1 MNKLRSTIWLFV
13 VLLACCRPNPEPVDG
28 PVAFTHITVIDAT
41 GSPPQT
47 DMTLVVAGG
56 RITALGKATATS
68 LPQGALVVDAS
79 GKFVIPGL
87 WDMHVHTLQSM
98 SSGGKS
104 FDVYEAF
111 FPLFVANGI
120 TGVRDMN
127 GDLDILARVRQKLLR
142 GEILGPRV
150 VAAGPAVDGVLWP
163 FGSLAVS
170 SADDGQHA
178 VRVLIERGADFVKVA
193 SLVPRDAYFSIVAE
207 AKGRQIPVAGHVP
220 FAVTA
225 TEASDAGQRSIEHL
239 DGVLLASS
247 PRESR
252 LREEIQNAMKTG
264 GFSDFSVLWRS
275 RVRAEAKA
283 LETYDERLAAQLTS
297 RFIKNG
303 TWQVPTLVLK
313 RATAFLQDKRFTDD
327 QRLAYI
333 PGYLAATWG
342 ADNALT
348 GKYDAQDFAND
359 KRVFAKLLE
368 VVGMMHH
375 AGVKFMPGTDTID
388 PYIFPGFSVHEELAL
403 FVQAGLTP
411 MEALQTATWNPAEYL
426 GMTDSAGSVAV
437 GKVADLVLLDANPL
451 EEIRNT
457 ERIWAVV
464 LRGKLLQKPALE
476 ELLATRKA
484 AAKQGGA

>member
-1 MNKLRSTIWLFV
+1 MRKFPSTIWLSV
-13 VLLACCRPNPEPVDG
+13 VLLVSCGKNPEPTDG
-28 PVAFTHITVIDAT
+28 ALAFTHLTVIDVT
-41 GSPPQT
+41 GSPSQT

-56 RITALGKATATS
+56 HITALGKATATS
-68 LPQGALVVDAS
+68 VPQNALVVDAT

-104 FDVYEAF
+104 FDVFETF
-111 FPLFVANGI
+111 FPLFVANGV

-127 GDLDILARVRQKLLR
+127 GDLDILARARQKMSR
-142 GEILGPRV
+142 GDILGPRV
-150 VAAGPAVDGVLWP
+150 VAAGRIVDGVSWP
-163 FGSLAVS
+163 FGSIAVS

-178 VRVLIERGADFVKVA
+178 VSALKEHGADFVKVGN
-193 SLVPRDAYFSIVAE
+193 LVPREAYFAIVAE
-207 AKGRQIPVAGHVP
+207 AKRQAISVAGHVP
-220 FAVTA
+220 FAISA
-225 TEASDAGQRSIEHL
+225 TEASDAGQKSIEHL

-247 PRESR
+247 PREVP
-252 LREEIQNAMKTG
+252 LRKEMQETMKTG
-264 GFSDFSVLWRS
+264 GFDALWRS

-283 LETYDERLAAQLTS
+283 LETFDESLAARLTE

-313 RATAFLQDKRFTDD
+313 RATTFIQDKQFTDD
-327 QRLAYI
+327 PRMAYI
-333 PGYLAATWG
+333 PGYLASTWG
-342 ADNALT
+342 PDNGLT
-348 GKYDAQDFAND
+348 GTYDANDFANE
-359 KRVFAKLLE
+359 KRVFAKLLQ
-368 VVGMMHH
+368 VVGIMRHS
-375 AGVKFMPGTDTID
+375 GVKFMSGTDAID
-388 PYIFPGFSVHEELAL
+388 PYIFPGFSVHDEMAL

-426 GMTDSAGSVAV
+426 DITGSAGSVAV

-457 ERIWAVV
+457 QRIWAVV
-464 LRGKLLQKPALE
+464 LNGRLLQKGELVA
-476 ELLATRKA
+476 LLAARKA

>member
-1 MNKLRSTIWLFV
+1 MMNKLRSTIWL
-13 VLLACCRPNPEPVDG
+13 LAVFLAGCRTNPEPADT

-47 DMTLVVAGG
+47 DMTVVVSAG
-56 RITALGKATATS
+56 RITALGKVTDTS
-68 LPQGALVVDAS
+68 VPQSARVVDAS

-98 SSGGKS
+98 SGGGKS

-111 FPLFVANGI
+111 FPLFVANGV

-127 GDLDILARVRQKLLR
+127 GDLDLLARVRQKVSG
-142 GEILGPRV
+142 GEILGPQV
-150 VAAGPAVDGVLWP
+150 LAAGPIVDGVSWP
-163 FGSLAVS
+163 FGSIAVS
-170 SADDGQHA
+170 SVDDGQQA
-178 VRVLIERGADFVKVA
+178 VRVLKERGANFVKVGN
-193 SLVPRDAYFSIVAE
+193 LVPRDAYFSIVAE
-207 AKGRQIPVAGHVP
+207 AKSQKISFVGHVP

-225 TEASDAGQRSIEHL
+225 REASDAGQRSIEHL

-247 PRESR
+247 PRESP
-252 LREEIQNAMKTG
+252 LREEMQNAMKTG
-264 GFSDFSVLWRS
+264 DFSVLWRS

-283 LETYDERLAAQLTS
+283 LETYDEGLAAELTS

-313 RATAFLQDKRFTDD
+313 RATSFLQDKRFTDD
-327 QRLAYI
+327 RRLVHI
-333 PGYLAATWG
+333 PSYLLATWG
-342 ADNALT
+342 ADNGLT
-348 GKYDAQDFAND
+348 GRYDAQDFEND
-359 KRVFAKLLE
+359 KTVFRKLLQ

-388 PYIFPGFSVHEELAL
+388 PYIFPGFSVHDELAL
-403 FVQAGLTP
+403 FVEAGLTP
-411 MEALQTATWNPAEYL
+411 MEALQTATRNPAEYL
-426 GMTDSAGSVAV
+426 GITESAGSVAV

-457 ERIWAVV
+457 QRIWAVV
-464 LRGKLLQKPALE
+464 LHGKLLQKAALE
-476 ELLATRKA
+476 ALLVSRRA

>member
-1 MNKLRSTIWLFV
+1 MV
-13 VLLACCRPNPEPVDG
+13 
-28 PVAFTHITVIDAT
+28 DAT
-41 GSPPQT
+41 
-47 DMTLVVAGG
+47 
-56 RITALGKATATS
+56 
-68 LPQGALVVDAS
+68 

-98 SSGGKS
+98 TSGTES
-104 FDVYEAF
+104 FDVHEAF
-111 FPLFVANGI
+111 FPLFVANGV

-127 GDLDILARVRQKLLR
+127 GDTDILARVRQEVLR
-142 GEILGPRV
+142 GEIPGPRV
-150 VAAGPAVDGVLWP
+150 VAAGPIVDGVSWP

-178 VRVLIERGADFVKVA
+178 VRVLRERGADFVKVG
-193 SLVPRDAYFSIVAE
+193 SLVPRDAYFSIVTE
-207 AKGRQIPVAGHVP
+207 AKRQQIPFAGHVP

-225 TEASDAGQRSIEHL
+225 AEASEAGQKSIEHL

-247 PRESR
+247 PRER
-252 LREEIQNAMKTG
+252 PLREELQNTMKTG
-264 GFSDFSVLWRS
+264 DFSVLWRS

-283 LETYDERLAAQLTS
+283 LETYDERLAAQLTA
-297 RFIKNG
+297 RFIENG

-313 RATAFLQDKRFTDD
+313 RATAFLQDKRLADD
-327 QRLAYI
+327 PRLAYI
-333 PGYLAATWG
+333 PGYLFATWG
-342 ADNALT
+342 PDNGLT
-348 GKYDAQDFAND
+348 GKYDAQDFANE

-426 GMTDSAGSVAV
+426 GITDSAGSVAV

-451 EEIRNT
+451 DDIRNT
-457 ERIWAVV
+457 QRIWAVV
-464 LRGKLLQKPALE
+464 LQGKLLQKPVLE
-476 ELLATRKA
+476 ALLASRKA
-484 AAKQGGA
+484 AARQGGA